1 MNVGAAAPVQR
12 TTCCI
17 VGGGPAGMMLGL
29 LLARAGIEVTVLEKH
44 RDFLR
49 DFRGDTVHPSTLRLL
64 DELGLGRRFAAL
76 PARRLEEMRMEIG
89 GTTVVMADF
98 RRIPGRHKY
107 IAMVPQWDF
116 LGLLAEAAAEEPPFT
131 LRMHTAVTA
140 LRTEGGRITGVRYV
154 DEHGRPGELAADL
167 TVACDGRD
175 SVVAR
180 EAGLLQDAFEVPM
193 DVWQVKVP
201 APRGGVKE
209 GRVFARFGGGQAAVT
224 MDRGDYYQTSYLIP
238 KGQDA
243 ALRTHDIQWLRD
255 RLGQLFGWDAEVTA
269 AIGSWDDVKLL
280 DVTMGRLPRWYR
292 EGLLC
297 IGDAAHTMSPV
308 GGVGVN
314 LAVQDAVAAA
324 RILATPLRQQAVTER
339 ELGRVQRRREL
350 PVTVVQK
357 QQRGEHDMLLKPAL
371 DGTLSDDR
379 LPLPL
384 RLVRRVPALRGLTA
398 YLGGIGVRPE
408 RAPRFARRQG

>member
-1 MNVGAAAPVQR
+1 MNVRAAEPGQR

-29 LLARAGIEVTVLEKH
+29 LLARAGIDVTVLEKH
-44 RDFLR
+44 GDFLR

-64 DELGLGRRFAAL
+64 DELGLGERFAAL

-89 GTTVVMADF
+89 DTTVVMADF
-98 RRIPGRHKY
+98 RRIPGPHKY

-116 LGLLAEAAAEEPPFT
+116 LGLLAEAASKEPSFT
-131 LRMHTAVTA
+131 LRMRTAVTG
-140 LRTEGGRITGVRYV
+140 LRTEDGRVTGVRYV

-180 EAGLLQDAFEVPM
+180 RAGLFQDEFEVPM
-193 DVWQVKVP
+193 DVWQARVP
-201 APRGGVKE
+201 APGGGVKE

-224 MDRGDYYQTSYLIP
+224 MDRGDYYQTAYLIP
-238 KGQDA
+238 KGQDE
-243 ALRTHDIQWLRD
+243 ALRGHDIQWLRD
-255 RLGQLFGWDAEVTA
+255 RLGELFGWDAEVTA
-269 AIGSWDDVKLL
+269 AIRSWDDVKLL

-292 EGLLC
+292 DGLLC

-324 RILATPLRQQAVTER
+324 RILARPLRQRAVTVR
-339 ELGRVQRRREL
+339 ELGRVQRRRGL

-357 QQRGEHDMLLKPAL
+357 QQRGEHDLLLKPAL
-371 DGTLSDDR
+371 DGTLRGDR

-384 RLVRRVPALRGLTA
+384 RLVRRFPVLRGVTA
-398 YLGGIGVRPE
+398 YLGGVGVRPE
-408 RAPRFARRQG
+408 HAPQYARSKG

>member
-1 MNVGAAAPVQR
+1 M
-12 TTCCI
+12 
-17 VGGGPAGMMLGL
+17 
-29 LLARAGIEVTVLEKH
+29 
-44 RDFLR
+44 
-49 DFRGDTVHPSTLRLL
+49 S
-64 DELGLGRRFAAL
+64 
-76 PARRLEEMRMEIG
+76 
-89 GTTVVMADF
+89 GTWT
-98 RRIPGRHKY
+98 R
-107 IAMVPQWDF
+107 
-116 LGLLAEAAAEEPPFT
+116 
-131 LRMHTAVTA
+131 
-140 LRTEGGRITGVRYV
+140 
-154 DEHGRPGELAADL
+154 HGRPGELAADL

-180 EAGLLQDAFEVPM
+180 EAGLLQNAFEVPM
-193 DVWQVKVP
+193 DVWQAKVP
-201 APRGGVKE
+201 APRGGVQE

-238 KGQDA
+238 KGQDT

-324 RILATPLRQQAVTER
+324 RILATPLRQQAVTAR

-408 RAPRFARRQG
+408 RAPQFARRKASWAGRAAGAQRSTASSVKATSSSDAASRSSSGWTSQCAMTPSIAPPMASATVRVSNSRKPPAS